1 MKFMHLTTISSKKLL
16 DISYLIS
23 KRIAFVTEAYTC
35 TIADNVIKSCILKA
49 VKIFLSKN
57 NYRKLKSIPL
67 SDNTVSHR
75 IDDMGMNIKSE
86 VYFC

>member
-16 DISYLIS
+16 DVSYLIS
-23 KRIAFVTEAYTC
+23 KRIAFVSEAY